1 MDLGLRGRAAFV
13 AASSKGMGRAIAEQF
28 AAEGADVGMCARSDA
43 TLQAAAESVRSH
55 GGRVFATVADVADP
69 EQARLAV
76 DRTVMEFGR
85 LDALVVNAGGPP
97 RASFAD
103 LDDQKFDAA
112 YQLTFMSAVHLVQA
126 ALPALSKSDAGAI
139 LFITSTSVKQPI
151 SGLTLSNSIRGSVS
165 GLAKTLSNELAPTIR
180 VNSLLP
186 GAIRTDRQIETGAC
200 IRSHRPG
207 RVLRARRRDQ
217 STRTR
222 WRARRDRTSGSV
234 SLLTGGVIRHG
245 RFACRRRW
253 SDTVRRLTNT
263 ASTRVTARSTGGRR
277 AQDRDDVG
285 QVEKRVRENA
295 GNDAL
300 RALIQRRQHESHEEQ
315 R

>member
-76 DRTVMEFGR
+76 DRTVTEFGR

-112 YQLTFMSAVHLVQA
+112 YRLTFMSAVHLVQA
-126 ALPALSKSDAGAI
+126 ALPALRKSDSAAI

-186 GAIRTDRQIETGAC
+186 GAIRTDRQIELARASGVTDLDAFFERAGTINPLGRVGEPDEIARVAVFLCSPAASFITGASLAVDGGQ
-200 IRSHRPG
+200 I
-207 RVLRARRRDQ
+207 Q
-217 STRTR
+217 S
-222 WRARRDRTSGSV
+222 V
-234 SLLTGGVIRHG
+234 V
-245 RFACRRRW
+245 
-253 SDTVRRLTNT
+253 
-263 ASTRVTARSTGGRR
+263 
-277 AQDRDDVG
+277 
-285 QVEKRVRENA
+285 
-295 GNDAL
+295 
-300 RALIQRRQHESHEEQ
+300 
-315 R
+315 

>member
-55 GGRVFATVADVADP
+55 GGRVLATVADVADP

-76 DRTVMEFGR
+76 ERTVTEFGR

-112 YQLTFMSAVHLVQA
+112 YRLTFMSAVHLVQA
-126 ALPALSKSDAGAI
+126 ALPALRESDSAAI

-186 GAIRTDRQIETGAC
+186 GAIRTDRQIELARASGVTDLDAFFERAGTINPLGRVGEPDEIARVAVFLCSPAASFITGASLAVDGGQ
-200 IRSHRPG
+200 I
-207 RVLRARRRDQ
+207 Q
-217 STRTR
+217 S
-222 WRARRDRTSGSV
+222 V
-234 SLLTGGVIRHG
+234 V
-245 RFACRRRW
+245 
-253 SDTVRRLTNT
+253 
-263 ASTRVTARSTGGRR
+263 
-277 AQDRDDVG
+277 
-285 QVEKRVRENA
+285 
-295 GNDAL
+295 
-300 RALIQRRQHESHEEQ
+300 
-315 R
+315 